1 MNRKSRTNRPYTISP
16 GNWPPIITLSEAE
29 AIIVER
35 QRRNTARKSIS
46 KVYTFSGVIFCDR
59 CQTSMNY
66 TGIGIGYPAVRCSYF
81 HEYKK
86 HKDGMTKGENI
97 SIKKVRQAI
106 SNGIAFLQ
114 NEVTRAQVLSEYN
127 MQADSGT
134 QDKIDVIDLELKQ
147 LMTKAERIHYDYY
160 IASKL
165 SDSQHDS
172 LMLNITNRQKDL
184 GQQRSKLYAQLI
196 QEKAKSNISST
207 LDDLATDGLYMLDN
221 PDFRQANV
229 WFRKR
234 IRVLIRDAKI
244 FGIEYMSTE

>member
-1 MNRKSRTNRPYTISP
+1 
-16 GNWPPIITLSEAE
+16 
-29 AIIVER
+29 
-35 QRRNTARKSIS
+35 
-46 KVYTFSGVIFCDR
+46 
-59 CQTSMNY
+59 
-66 TGIGIGYPAVRCSYF
+66 
-81 HEYKK
+81 
-86 HKDGMTKGENI
+86 MTKGENI